1 LLDAA
6 SSELQDAAP
15 GERRDA
21 LRRLIASQIVQRKA
35 LLTASSVVAL
45 LVAAAAYFNTSEFNP
60 NIRPLAAV
68 LRSNF
73 WLTIHVFAII
83 VSYALGAIAWVVAMT
98 SLTSYIFGRYNADV
112 AESSALSP
120 SALTRREKRRA
131 KKNVDVNRRVSSTS
145 NANDDWEPAYCR
157 RVSGVIATM
166 IRSAV
171 LFLTIGI
178 ILGAR
183 WADFSWG
190 RFWSWDPKEVWALV
204 TLLIYLVVLH
214 VLKVKRCGRFGLA
227 VGATL
232 GALAIV
238 MTWYG
243 LSFVMGGGGRHSYA
257 AGESNKV
264 AVLYL
269 LFAANILWTLVATV
283 RYQLAK
289 AGRKAKN
296 NKR

>member
-1 LLDAA
+1 MEAIKYTYTV
-6 SSELQDAAP
+6 AAP
-15 GERRDA
+15 
-21 LRRLIASQIVQRKA
+21 V
-35 LLTASSVVAL
+35 SV
-45 LVAAAAYFNTSEFNP
+45 SK
-60 NIRPLAAV
+60 
-68 LRSNF
+68 
-73 WLTIHVFAII
+73 
-83 VSYALGAIAWVVAMT
+83 
-98 SLTSYIFGRYNADV
+98 
-112 AESSALSP
+112 
-120 SALTRREKRRA
+120 RREKRRA
-131 KKNVDVNRRVSSTS
+131 KKNVDANRTISAAS
-145 NANDDWEPAYCR
+145 NATADWEPAYSR

-214 VLKVKRCGRFGLA
+214 VLKVKRCGNFGLA

-232 GALAIV
+232 GALAIIT
-238 MTWYG
+238 TWYG

-283 RYQLAK
+283 RYQLVKQGHK
-289 AGRKAKN
+289 ANK

>member
-1 LLDAA
+1 
-6 SSELQDAAP
+6 
-15 GERRDA
+15 
-21 LRRLIASQIVQRKA
+21 
-35 LLTASSVVAL
+35 
-45 LVAAAAYFNTSEFNP
+45 
-60 NIRPLAAV
+60 
-68 LRSNF
+68 
-73 WLTIHVFAII
+73 
-83 VSYALGAIAWVVAMT
+83 
-98 SLTSYIFGRYNADV
+98 
-112 AESSALSP
+112 
-120 SALTRREKRRA
+120 
-131 KKNVDVNRRVSSTS
+131 
-145 NANDDWEPAYCR
+145 
-157 RVSGVIATM
+157 M

-214 VLKVKRCGRFGLA
+214 VLKTKRCGRFGLS

-257 AGESNKV
+257 SGESNKV

-283 RYQLAK
+283 RYQIAK
-289 AGRKAKN
+289 AGRKIKN
-296 NKR
+296 NKS

>member
-1 LLDAA
+1 V
-6 SSELQDAAP
+6 
-15 GERRDA
+15 ERRAA
-21 LRRLIASQIVQRKA
+21 LRRFIASQIVQRKA
-35 LLTASSVVAL
+35 FLTVASSVAL
-45 LVAAAAYFNTSEFNP
+45 LVAAAAYFNSSEFNP

-83 VSYALGAIAWVVAMT
+83 ASYALGAIAWAVALT
-98 SLTSYIFGRYNADV
+98 SLTAYIFGRYSANETPRSPLESTRLNA
-112 AESSALSP
+112 AK
-120 SALTRREKRRA
+120 RRERRRA
-131 KKNVDVNRRVSSTS
+131 KKSGDA
-145 NANDDWEPAYCR
+145 NALDDNAYNATDDWEPAYSR
-157 RVSGVIATM
+157 RVSGIIATM

-171 LFLTIGI
+171 LFLTVGI

-269 LFAANILWTLVATV
+269 LFAANLLWTFVATV
-283 RYQLAK
+283 RYQIAK
-289 AGRKAKN
+289 AGRN
-296 NKR
+296 LRNGKR